1 MSAPRVEPT
10 RGRRRCRREKGQA
23 RWSQGRPAWREYT
36 FGVHIARW
44 LASVLFLTCIP
55 IFFVLTNVRIAAS
68 WERVYDYAYA
78 QYNVTEVTGIE
89 RAELDRAATE
99 VIRYFR
105 TSSEGQLLDIRVQR
119 GEEQI
124 ALYNQREIL
133 HMADVRDLF
142 QMMFRLHEFAFV
154 YIVAYVAA
162 VYLWSRERSMR
173 RLAREGVTGGAVTVG
188 LLSVSALS
196 VVFGF
201 DTLFEQFHI
210 LSFSNDFWQL
220 NPATDRLVQMFP
232 MGFWFDVTLAVGVT
246 SIIQGG
252 VVALMGLG
260 YILWLDRESERRRLS
275 LRRRRGGAPIA
286 AE

>member
-1 MSAPRVEPT
+1 M
-10 RGRRRCRREKGQA
+10 
-23 RWSQGRPAWREYT
+23 
-36 FGVHIARW
+36 HIARW

-220 NPATDRLVQMFP
+220 NPATDRLVQMFRWASGS
-232 MGFWFDVTLAVGVT
+232 M
-246 SIIQGG
+246 
-252 VVALMGLG
+252 
-260 YILWLDRESERRRLS
+260 
-275 LRRRRGGAPIA
+275 
-286 AE
+286 